1 MEQRLVDFI
10 AGLRAAGVRVSIAE
24 SSDAFRAVEQI
35 GVMDRDT
42 FRSALRTTLVKEAS
56 DLATFERL
64 FTLFFANGEPP
75 LLNPQEELSPEQRA
89 MLAAALRALLSQ
101 MQRGQMQPGD
111 TSSGQNGQL
120 GQLLELLRR
129 LLSGQA
135 LDQSTLEQAGQE
147 ANLPMASHPT
157 QQSWLT
163 RRMLQA
169 MGWEELKDLLE
180 QLWEE
185 LAKAGMSQKAIEE
198 LQEMVQANQEALAE
212 QIGQYAGAS
221 IARQMA
227 DQPPRRPGSDLMHRP
242 FRDLSQ
248 AEADELRTQ
257 VRRLAARLR
266 SRAALRHKRAKS
278 GVLDAKRTIRA
289 NLRYGGVP
297 LDGCWTP
304 NAPSA
309 PTCATGVCPSI
320 YATNTAISSPNWLS
334 SVTSPICDVST
345 SVRHCAEF
353 MLHLIY
359 ELQDQ
364 VAKARS
370 FAFISDM
377 VDISQ
382 DFTDYQPEV
391 AVEQVLTR
399 MPPGFYNTDLGYSLN
414 SFFHSYLDAVDR
426 RTTVIFLGDGRNNFN
441 NPRLDLVQTLKRRT
455 RRIIWLNPESPRLW
469 GTGDSDALEYLP
481 LCDAAYEVS
490 NLAQLTEAVDRLLT
504 GR

>member
-1 MEQRLVDFI
+1 MEQRMVDFI

-24 SSDAFRAVEQI
+24 SGDAFRAVEQI
-35 GVMDRDT
+35 GVLDRDT
-42 FRSALRTTLVKEAS
+42 FRVALRTTLVKEAS
-56 DLATFERL
+56 DLPMFERL
-64 FTLFFANGEPP
+64 FTLFFASGDPP
-75 LLNPQEELSPEQRA
+75 LMTPQEHLSPEQRA
-89 MLAAALRALLSQ
+89 MLAAALRALLSHMQGDQ
-101 MQRGQMQPGD
+101 MQLGD
-111 TSSGQNGQL
+111 GSSGQPGQL
-120 GQLLELLRR
+120 SQLLSLLRH

-135 LDQSTLEQAGQE
+135 LDQDTLEQAGQQ
-147 ANLPMASHPT
+147 AHLPTASHPA
-157 QQSWLT
+157 QQPWLT
-163 RRMLQA
+163 RRMLQS
-169 MGWEELKDLLE
+169 MGWEGLKDLLE

-185 LAKAGMSQKAIEE
+185 LAKAGMSQEAIEE
-198 LQEMVQANQEALAE
+198 LQAMVQANQEALAE
-212 QIGQYAGAS
+212 QVGRYAGES

-227 DQPPRRPGSDLMHRP
+227 AQPPPRPGPDLMQRP

-248 AEADELRTQ
+248 AEADELRNQ

-266 SRAALRHKRAKS
+266 SRAALRHKRTKS

-297 LDGCWTP
+297 LDLHYKHRYLKP
-304 NAPSA
+304 KLA
-309 PTCATGVCPSI
+309 
-320 YATNTAISSPNWLS
+320 L
-334 SVTSPICDVST
+334 ICDIST

-353 MLHLIY
+353 MLRLIY

-370 FAFISDM
+370 FAFIGDIE
-377 VDISQ
+377 DISQ
-382 DFTDYQPEV
+382 EFANNQPDV

-399 MPPGFYNTDLGYSLN
+399 MPPGFYNTNLGYSLS
-414 SFFHSYLDAVDR
+414 SFCHNYLDAVDH

-441 NPRLDLVQTLKRRT
+441 DPRLDLVQTIKRRA

-490 NLAQLTEAVDRLLT
+490 NLAQLTEAIDRLLT
-504 GR
+504 SH

>member
-24 SSDAFRAVEQI
+24 SGDAFRAVEQI
-35 GVMDRDT
+35 GVLDRDT
-42 FRSALRTTLVKEAS
+42 FRAALRTTLVKEAS
-56 DLATFERL
+56 DLPMFERL
-64 FTLFFANGEPP
+64 FTLFFASGDPP
-75 LLNPQEELSPEQRA
+75 LMTPQEHLSPEQRA

-101 MQRGQMQPGD
+101 MQGDQMQQGD
-111 TSSGQNGQL
+111 GSSGQPSQL
-120 GQLLELLRR
+120 SQLLSLLRH

-135 LDQSTLEQAGQE
+135 FDQDMLEQAGQQ
-147 ANLPMASHPT
+147 AHLPTASHPA
-157 QQSWLT
+157 QQPWLT
-163 RRMLQA
+163 RRMLQS
-169 MGWEELKDLLE
+169 MGWEELEDLLE

-185 LAKAGMSQKAIEE
+185 LAKAGMSQEAIEE
-198 LQEMVQANQEALAE
+198 VKAMVQANQEALAE
-212 QIGQYAGAS
+212 QVGRYAGAS

-227 DQPPRRPGSDLMHRP
+227 AQPPRRPGPDLMHRP

-248 AEADELRTQ
+248 AEADELRNQ

-289 NLRYGGVP
+289 NLRYGGIP
-297 LDGCWTP
+297 LELRYKHRHLKP
-304 NAPSA
+304 KLA
-309 PTCATGVCPSI
+309 
-320 YATNTAISSPNWLS
+320 L
-334 SVTSPICDVST
+334 ICDIST
-345 SVRHCAEF
+345 SVRYCAEF
-353 MLHLIY
+353 MLRLIY

-370 FAFISDM
+370 FAFIGDIE
-377 VDISQ
+377 DISQ
-382 DFTDYQPEV
+382 EFADNQPDI
-391 AVEQVLTR
+391 AVEQVLIR
-399 MPPGFYNTDLGYSLN
+399 MPPGYYNTNLGYSLS
-414 SFFHSYLDAVDR
+414 SFCHNYLDAVDH

-441 NPRLDLVQTLKRRT
+441 DPRLDLVQTIKRRAQ
-455 RRIIWLNPESPRLW
+455 RIIWLNPESPRLW

-504 GR
+504 GH

>member
-1 MEQRLVDFI
+1 MEQRMVDFV
-10 AGLRAAGVRVSIAE
+10 AGLRAAGLRVSIAE
-24 SSDAFRAVEQI
+24 SSDAFRAVEQL
-35 GVMDRDT
+35 GVVERDT

-56 DLATFERL
+56 DLPMFDRL
-64 FTLFFANGEPP
+64 FSLFFASGEPP
-75 LLNPQEELSPEQRA
+75 LVNPQEHLTPEQRA
-89 MLAAALRALLSQ
+89 MLATALRALLSQ
-101 MQRGQMQPGD
+101 MGGDQAQQGNQQPASD
-111 TSSGQNGQL
+111 QL
-120 GQLLELLRR
+120 SQLLGLLRQ

-135 LDQSTLEQAGQE
+135 FDQDALERAGGQAR
-147 ANLPMASHPT
+147 LPLASHPS
-157 QQSWLT
+157 QQPWLT

-169 MGWEELKDLLE
+169 MGWEELKELLE

-185 LAKAGMSQKAIEE
+185 LTKAGMSQEAIEQ
-198 LQEMVQANQEALAE
+198 LQHMVQANQEALAE
-212 QIGQYAGAS
+212 QAGQYAGMS

-227 DQPPRRPGSDLMHRP
+227 AQPPRRPGPDLMHRP

-248 AEADELRTQ
+248 AEADELRSQ

-266 SRAALRHKRAKS
+266 SRAALRQKRAKS

-289 NLRYGGVP
+289 NLRFGGVP
-297 LDGCWTP
+297 LDLRYKHRHLKP
-304 NAPSA
+304 KLA
-309 PTCATGVCPSI
+309 
-320 YATNTAISSPNWLS
+320 L
-334 SVTSPICDVST
+334 ICDIST

-353 MLHLIY
+353 MLRLIY

-370 FAFISDM
+370 FAFISDIEE
-377 VDISQ
+377 ISQ
-382 DFTDYQPEV
+382 DFADYQPDV

-399 MPPGFYNTDLGYSLN
+399 MPPGYYNTDLGYSLIT
-414 SFFHSYLDAVDR
+414 FCHDHLDAVDH

-441 NPRLDLVQTLKRRT
+441 DPRLDLVQAVKRRA

-490 NLAQLTEAVDRLLT
+490 NLAQLTDAVDRLLT

>member
-1 MEQRLVDFI
+1 MEQRLIDFI
-10 AGLRAAGVRVSIAE
+10 AGLRAAGLRVSIAE
-24 SSDAFRAVEQI
+24 SGDAFRAVEQL
-35 GVMDRDT
+35 GVQDRDT

-56 DLATFERL
+56 DLPTFEQL
-64 FTLFFANGEPP
+64 FSLFFAGGEPP
-75 LLNPQEELSPEQRA
+75 LVNPQEQLTPEQRA

-101 MQRGQMQPGD
+101 MQRDGAQQRGQQ
-111 TSSGQNGQL
+111 SSPDELN
-120 GQLLELLRR
+120 QLLSLLRQ

-135 LDQSTLEQAGQE
+135 FDQEAMEQARGQ
-147 ANLPMASHPT
+147 ARLPFASHPG
-157 QQSWLT
+157 QQPWLT

-169 MGWEELKDLLE
+169 MGWEELKELLE
-180 QLWEE
+180 QLWDE
-185 LAKAGMSQKAIEE
+185 LAKAGMSQEAIEQ
-198 LQEMVQANQEALAE
+198 LQRMVQANQEALAE
-212 QIGQYAGAS
+212 QVGQYAGMS

-227 DQPPRRPGSDLMHRP
+227 EQPPRRPGPDLMQRP

-278 GVLDAKRTIRA
+278 GVLDAKRTIRT
-289 NLRYGGVP
+289 NLRYGSVP
-297 LDGCWTP
+297 LELRFKHRHLKP
-304 NAPSA
+304 KL
-309 PTCATGVCPSI
+309 VI
-320 YATNTAISSPNWLS
+320 
-334 SVTSPICDVST
+334 ICDIST

-353 MLHLIY
+353 MLRLIY

-364 VAKARS
+364 VAKTRS
-370 FAFISDM
+370 FAFISD
-377 VDISQ
+377 VEEISH
-382 DFTDYQPEV
+382 DFAQYQPEV
-391 AVEQVLTR
+391 AVEQVLTQ

-414 SFFHSYLDAVDR
+414 TFCHSHLDAVDH
-426 RTTVIFLGDGRNNFN
+426 RTTVIFVGDGRNNFN
-441 NPRLDLVQTLKRRT
+441 DPRLDLVQTIKRRA

-469 GTGDSDALEYLP
+469 GTGDSDVLDYLP

>member
-1 MEQRLVDFI
+1 MEQRMVDFI

-24 SSDAFRAVEQI
+24 SGDAFRAVEQI
-35 GVMDRDT
+35 GVLDRDT
-42 FRSALRTTLVKEAS
+42 FRVALRTTLVKEAS
-56 DLATFERL
+56 DLPMFERL
-64 FTLFFANGEPP
+64 FTLFFASGDPP
-75 LLNPQEELSPEQRA
+75 LMTPQEHLSPEQRA
-89 MLAAALRALLSQ
+89 MLAAALRALLSHMQGDQ
-101 MQRGQMQPGD
+101 MQLGD
-111 TSSGQNGQL
+111 GSSGQPGQL
-120 GQLLELLRR
+120 SQLLSLLRH

-135 LDQSTLEQAGQE
+135 LDQDTLEQAGQQ
-147 ANLPMASHPT
+147 AHLPTASHPA
-157 QQSWLT
+157 QQPWLT
-163 RRMLQA
+163 RRMLQS
-169 MGWEELKDLLE
+169 MGWEGLKDLLE

-185 LAKAGMSQKAIEE
+185 LAKAGMSQEAIEE
-198 LQEMVQANQEALAE
+198 LQAMVQANQEALAE
-212 QIGQYAGAS
+212 QVGRYAGES

-227 DQPPRRPGSDLMHRP
+227 AQPPPRPGPDLMQRP

-248 AEADELRTQ
+248 AEADELRSQ

-266 SRAALRHKRAKS
+266 SRAALRHKRTKS

-297 LDGCWTP
+297 LDLHYKHRYLKP
-304 NAPSA
+304 KLA
-309 PTCATGVCPSI
+309 
-320 YATNTAISSPNWLS
+320 L
-334 SVTSPICDVST
+334 ICDIST

-353 MLHLIY
+353 MLRLIY

-370 FAFISDM
+370 FAFIGDIE
-377 VDISQ
+377 DISQ
-382 DFTDYQPEV
+382 EFANNQPDV

-399 MPPGFYNTDLGYSLN
+399 MPPGFYNTNLGYSLS
-414 SFFHSYLDAVDR
+414 SFCHNYLDAVDH

-441 NPRLDLVQTLKRRT
+441 DPRLDLVQTIKRRA

-490 NLAQLTEAVDRLLT
+490 NLAQLTEAIDRLLT
-504 GR
+504 SH

>member
-1 MEQRLVDFI
+1 MEQRMVDFV
-10 AGLRAAGVRVSIAE
+10 AGLRAAGLRVSIAE
-24 SSDAFRAVEQI
+24 SSDAFRAVEQL
-35 GVMDRDT
+35 GVRDRDT

-56 DLATFERL
+56 DLPMFDRL
-64 FTLFFANGEPP
+64 FSLFFAGGEPP
-75 LLNPQEELSPEQRA
+75 LVNPQEHLTPEQRA
-89 MLAAALRALLSQ
+89 MLGAALRALLSQ
-101 MQRGQMQPGD
+101 MGSDQAQQGD
-111 TSSGQNGQL
+111 QQASSDQL
-120 GQLLELLRR
+120 SQLMDLLRQ

-135 LDQSTLEQAGQE
+135 FDQDALERAGGQAR
-147 ANLPMASHPT
+147 LPLASHPS
-157 QQSWLT
+157 QQPWLT
-163 RRMLQA
+163 RRMLEA
-169 MGWEELKDLLE
+169 MGWEELKEILD

-185 LAKAGMSQKAIEE
+185 LAKAGMSQETIEQ
-198 LQEMVQANQEALAE
+198 LQRMVQANQEALAE
-212 QIGQYAGAS
+212 QVGQYAGTS

-227 DQPPRRPGSDLMHRP
+227 EQPPRHPAPDLMHRP

-266 SRAALRHKRAKS
+266 SRAALRHRRAKS

-289 NLRYGGVP
+289 NLRFGGVP
-297 LDGCWTP
+297 LDLRYKHRHLKP
-304 NAPSA
+304 KLA
-309 PTCATGVCPSI
+309 
-320 YATNTAISSPNWLS
+320 L
-334 SVTSPICDVST
+334 ICDIST

-353 MLHLIY
+353 MLRLIY

-370 FAFISDM
+370 FAFISDIEE
-377 VDISQ
+377 ISQ
-382 DFTDYQPEV
+382 DFADYQPEV

-399 MPPGFYNTDLGYSLN
+399 MPPGYYNTDLGYSLIN
-414 SFFHSYLDAVDR
+414 FCHNHLDAVDH

-441 NPRLDLVQTLKRRT
+441 DPRLDLVQAVKRRA

-490 NLAQLTEAVDRLLT
+490 NLAQLTDAVDRLLT

>member
-24 SSDAFRAVEQI
+24 SSDAFRAVEHI
-35 GVMDRDT
+35 GVMDRGT

-56 DLATFERL
+56 DLPMFEQL
-64 FTLFFANGEPP
+64 FTLFFASGEPP
-75 LLNPQEELSPEQRA
+75 LINPQEQLSPEQRA
-89 MLAAALRALLSQ
+89 MLADALRALLSQ
-101 MQRGQMQPGD
+101 MQRNEGRPGGQPSDQP
-111 TSSGQNGQL
+111 SQL
-120 GQLLELLRR
+120 GQLLQLLRH

-135 LDQSTLEQAGQE
+135 LSQDALEQAGQQTGL
-147 ANLPMASHPT
+147 ASASHPA
-157 QQSWLT
+157 QQPWL
-163 RRMLQA
+163 RERMLQA
-169 MGWEELKDLLE
+169 MGWEELGDLLE

-185 LAKAGMSQKAIEE
+185 LAKAGMSQGAIEE
-198 LQEMVQANQEALAE
+198 LQAMVQANQEALAE
-212 QIGQYAGAS
+212 QVGQHAGAS

-227 DQPPRRPGSDLMHRP
+227 DQPPRRPGPDLMHRP

-248 AEADELRTQ
+248 SEADELRTQ
-257 VRRLAARLR
+257 VRRLAAQLR

-278 GVLDAKRTIRA
+278 GVLDAKHTIRA

-297 LDGCWTP
+297 LDLRYKQRHLKP
-304 NAPSA
+304 KLA
-309 PTCATGVCPSI
+309 
-320 YATNTAISSPNWLS
+320 L
-334 SVTSPICDVST
+334 ICDIST

-370 FAFISDM
+370 FAFISDIEE
-377 VDISQ
+377 VSQ
-382 DFTDYQPEV
+382 EFADYQPEV
-391 AVEQVLTR
+391 AVGQVLTR
-399 MPPGFYNTDLGYSLN
+399 MPPGFYNTDLGHSLR
-414 SFFHSYLDAVDR
+414 SFCHNYLDAVDH

-441 NPRLDLVQTLKRRT
+441 DPRLDLVQTIKRRA

-469 GTGDSDALEYLP
+469 GTGDSDALEYVP
-481 LCDAAYEVS
+481 LCDAAYQVS
-490 NLAQLTEAVDRLLT
+490 NLSQLTDAVDRLLT

>member
-1 MEQRLVDFI
+1 MEQRMVDFV
-10 AGLRAAGVRVSIAE
+10 AGLRAAGLRVSVAE
-24 SSDAFRAVEQI
+24 SSDAFRAVDQL
-35 GVMDRDT
+35 GVADRNA

-56 DLATFERL
+56 DLPMFDRL
-64 FTLFFANGEPP
+64 FSLFFASGEPP
-75 LLNPQEELSPEQRA
+75 LVNPQEHLTPEQRT

-101 MQRGQMQPGD
+101 MGSDQAQQGD
-111 TSSGQNGQL
+111 QQSSPDQL
-120 GQLLELLRR
+120 SQLLGLLRQ

-135 LDQSTLEQAGQE
+135 FDPDALEQAGGQ
-147 ANLPMASHPT
+147 ARLPLASHPS
-157 QQSWLT
+157 QQPWLT

-169 MGWEELKDLLE
+169 MGWEELGELLE

-185 LAKAGMSQKAIEE
+185 LAKAGMSQEAIEQ
-198 LQEMVQANQEALAE
+198 LQRLVQDNQEALAD
-212 QIGQYAGAS
+212 QVGQYAGMS

-227 DQPPRRPGSDLMHRP
+227 EQPPRPPGPDLMHRP

-248 AEADELRTQ
+248 AEADELRSQ

-266 SRAALRHKRAKS
+266 SRAALRQKRAKS

-289 NLRYGGVP
+289 NLRFGGVP
-297 LDGCWTP
+297 LDLKYKHRHLKP
-304 NAPSA
+304 KLA
-309 PTCATGVCPSI
+309 
-320 YATNTAISSPNWLS
+320 L
-334 SVTSPICDVST
+334 ICDIST

-353 MLHLIY
+353 MLRLIY

-370 FAFISDM
+370 FAFISDIEE
-377 VDISQ
+377 ISQ
-382 DFTDYQPEV
+382 DFADYQPEV

-399 MPPGFYNTDLGYSLN
+399 MPPGFYNTDLGYSLIT
-414 SFFHSYLDAVDR
+414 FCHDHLDAVDH

-441 NPRLDLVQTLKRRT
+441 DPRLDLVQTVKRRA

-490 NLAQLTEAVDRLLT
+490 NLAQLTDAVDRLLT

>member
-1 MEQRLVDFI
+1 MEQRMVDFI

-24 SSDAFRAVEQI
+24 SSDAFRAVEHI

-56 DLATFERL
+56 DLPMFEQL
-64 FTLFFANGEPP
+64 FTLFFASGEPP
-75 LLNPQEELSPEQRA
+75 FINPQEQLSPEQRA

-101 MQRGQMQPGD
+101 MQQDEMPPTGR
-111 TSSGQNGQL
+111 SGQL
-120 GQLLELLRR
+120 GQFLQLLRH

-135 LDQSTLEQAGQE
+135 LNQEALEQARQQAGR
-147 ANLPMASHPT
+147 ASASHPA
-157 QQSWLT
+157 QQPWL
-163 RRMLQA
+163 RQRMLQA
-169 MGWEELKDLLE
+169 MGWEELEELLE

-185 LAKAGMSQKAIEE
+185 LAKVGMSQKAIEE
-198 LQEMVQANQEALAE
+198 LQNMVQANQEALAE
-212 QIGQYAGAS
+212 QVGQYAGTS

-227 DQPPRRPGSDLMHRP
+227 AQPPRRPGPDLMNRP
-242 FRDLSQ
+242 FRNLSQ
-248 AEADELRTQ
+248 SEADELRTQ
-257 VRRLAARLR
+257 VRRLAAQLR

-278 GVLDAKRTIRA
+278 GVLDAKHTIRT

-297 LDGCWTP
+297 LDLRYKHRHLKP
-304 NAPSA
+304 KLA
-309 PTCATGVCPSI
+309 
-320 YATNTAISSPNWLS
+320 L
-334 SVTSPICDVST
+334 ICDVST

-370 FAFISDM
+370 FAFISDIEE
-377 VDISQ
+377 VSQ
-382 DFTDYQPEV
+382 EFAVYQPEV

-399 MPPGFYNTDLGYSLN
+399 MPPGYYNTDLGYSLR
-414 SFFHSYLDAVDR
+414 SFCHNHLDAVDH

-441 NPRLDLVQTLKRRT
+441 DPRLDLVQTIKRRA

-490 NLAQLTEAVDRLLT
+490 NLAQLTDAVDRLLT

>member
-1 MEQRLVDFI
+1 
-10 AGLRAAGVRVSIAE
+10 
-24 SSDAFRAVEQI
+24 
-35 GVMDRDT
+35 
-42 FRSALRTTLVKEAS
+42 
-56 DLATFERL
+56 
-64 FTLFFANGEPP
+64 
-75 LLNPQEELSPEQRA
+75 
-89 MLAAALRALLSQ
+89 
-101 MQRGQMQPGD
+101 
-111 TSSGQNGQL
+111 
-120 GQLLELLRR
+120 
-129 LLSGQA
+129 
-135 LDQSTLEQAGQE
+135 
-147 ANLPMASHPT
+147 
-157 QQSWLT
+157 
-163 RRMLQA
+163 
-169 MGWEELKDLLE
+169 
-180 QLWEE
+180 
-185 LAKAGMSQKAIEE
+185 
-198 LQEMVQANQEALAE
+198 
-212 QIGQYAGAS
+212 
-221 IARQMA
+221 
-227 DQPPRRPGSDLMHRP
+227 MHRP

-297 LDGCWTP
+297 LDLRYKHRHLKP
-304 NAPSA
+304 KLA
-309 PTCATGVCPSI
+309 
-320 YATNTAISSPNWLS
+320 L
-334 SVTSPICDVST
+334 ICDVST

-441 NPRLDLVQTLKRRT
+441 NPRLDLVQTLKRRA

-490 NLAQLTEAVDRLLT
+490 NLALTEAVDRLLT

>member
-42 FRSALRTTLVKEAS
+42 FRSALRTTLVKEAN
-56 DLATFERL
+56 DLTIFERL
-64 FTLFFANGEPP
+64 FALFFANGEPP
-75 LLNPQEELSPEQRA
+75 LLNTQEELSPDQRA
-89 MLAAALRALLSQ
+89 MLAAALRALLDQ
-101 MQRGQMQPGD
+101 MQGDQMQPGD
-111 TSSGQNGQL
+111 GSSGQNGQL
-120 GQLLELLRR
+120 GQLLELLRH

-157 QQSWLT
+157 QQSWFT

-169 MGWEELKDLLE
+169 MGWEELNDLLE

-185 LAKAGMSQKAIEE
+185 LAKAGMSQGAIEE
-198 LQEMVQANQEALAE
+198 LQEMMQANQEALAE
-212 QIGQYAGAS
+212 QVGQYAGAS

-227 DQPPRRPGSDLMHRP
+227 TQPPRRPGSDLMHRP

-266 SRAALRHKRAKS
+266 SRAALRHKRARS

-297 LDGCWTP
+297 LDLQYKHRHLKP
-304 NAPSA
+304 KLA
-309 PTCATGVCPSI
+309 
-320 YATNTAISSPNWLS
+320 L
-334 SVTSPICDVST
+334 ICDVST

-382 DFTDYQPEV
+382 DFADYQPEV

-399 MPPGFYNTDLGYSLN
+399 MPPGFYNTDLGFSLN
-414 SFFHSYLDAVDR
+414 SFFHNHLDAVDR

-441 NPRLDLVQTLKRRT
+441 NPRLDLVQTLKRRA

-481 LCDAAYEVS
+481 LCDAAYQVS
-490 NLAQLTEAVDRLLT
+490 NLAQLTQAVDRLLT

>member
-42 FRSALRTTLVKEAS
+42 FRSALRTTLVKEAN
-56 DLATFERL
+56 DLAMFERL

-89 MLAAALRALLSQ
+89 MLAAALRALLSR
-101 MQRGQMQPGD
+101 MQGDQMQPGD
-111 TSSGQNGQL
+111 TPSGQNGQL
-120 GQLLELLRR
+120 GQLLELLRH

-147 ANLPMASHPT
+147 ANLPMASHPA

-169 MGWEELKDLLE
+169 LGWEELKGLLE

-185 LAKAGMSQKAIEE
+185 LAKAGMSQEAIEE

-212 QIGQYAGAS
+212 QVGQYAGAS

-248 AEADELRTQ
+248 TEADELRTQ

-297 LDGCWTP
+297 LDLRYKHRHLKP
-304 NAPSA
+304 KLA
-309 PTCATGVCPSI
+309 
-320 YATNTAISSPNWLS
+320 L
-334 SVTSPICDVST
+334 ICDVST

-382 DFTDYQPEV
+382 DFADYQPEV

-441 NPRLDLVQTLKRRT
+441 NPRLDLVQTLKRRA

>member
-42 FRSALRTTLVKEAS
+42 FRSALRTTLVKEAN

-101 MQRGQMQPGD
+101 MQGDQMQPGD

-120 GQLLELLRR
+120 GQLLELLRH

-135 LDQSTLEQAGQE
+135 LDQSTMEQAGQE

-180 QLWEE
+180 RLWEE
-185 LAKAGMSQKAIEE
+185 LAKAGMSQEAIEE

-212 QIGQYAGAS
+212 QVGQYAGAS

-227 DQPPRRPGSDLMHRP
+227 AQPPRRPGSDLMHRP

-297 LDGCWTP
+297 LDLRYKHRHLKP
-304 NAPSA
+304 KLA
-309 PTCATGVCPSI
+309 
-320 YATNTAISSPNWLS
+320 L
-334 SVTSPICDVST
+334 ICDVST

-441 NPRLDLVQTLKRRT
+441 NPRLDLVQTLKRRA

>member
-1 MEQRLVDFI
+1 MEQRMVDFI
-10 AGLRAAGVRVSIAE
+10 AGLRSAGVRVSIAE
-24 SSDAFRAVEQI
+24 SGDAFRAVEHI

-56 DLATFERL
+56 DLPMFERL
-64 FTLFFANGEPP
+64 FTLFFASGEPP
-75 LLNPQEELSPEQRA
+75 LVNPQEQLSPEQRA
-89 MLAAALRALLSQ
+89 MLADALRALLSQ
-101 MQRGQMQPGD
+101 MQQDETQPG
-111 TSSGQNGQL
+111 SQASGQPSQL
-120 GQLLELLRR
+120 GQLLQLLRH
-129 LLSGQA
+129 LLSGKA
-135 LDQSTLEQAGQE
+135 LSQEALEQARQQAGL
-147 ANLPMASHPT
+147 ASASHPA
-157 QQSWLT
+157 QQPWL
-163 RRMLQA
+163 RQRMLRA
-169 MGWEELKDLLE
+169 MSWEELSDLLE

-185 LAKAGMSQKAIEE
+185 LARAGMSQEAIEA
-198 LQEMVQANQEALAE
+198 LQDMVQANQEALAE
-212 QIGQYAGAS
+212 QVGQYAGES

-227 DQPPRRPGSDLMHRP
+227 AQPPRRPGPELMQRP

-248 AEADELRTQ
+248 SEADELRAQ
-257 VRRLAARLR
+257 VRRLAAQLR

-278 GVLDAKRTIRA
+278 GVLDAKHTIRA

-297 LDGCWTP
+297 LDLRHKQRHLKP
-304 NAPSA
+304 KLA
-309 PTCATGVCPSI
+309 
-320 YATNTAISSPNWLS
+320 L
-334 SVTSPICDVST
+334 ICDIST

-370 FAFISDM
+370 FVFISDIKE
-377 VDISQ
+377 ISQ
-382 DFTDYQPEV
+382 EFAVYQPVV

-399 MPPGFYNTDLGYSLN
+399 MPPGYYNTDLGYSLK
-414 SFFHSYLDAVDR
+414 SFCHNHLDAVDQ

-441 NPRLDLVQTLKRRT
+441 DPRLDLIQTIKRRA

-490 NLAQLTEAVDRLLT
+490 NLAQLTDAVDRLLSSH
-504 GR
+504 